1 MPASLTKKRVAQ
13 LPEYVAGTWTIDPAH
28 SEVSFTVRH
37 LMVAKV
43 RGIFRDVAGTL
54 QLAEDPSDSTV
65 IATIGAGSIDTGN
78 ENRDD
83 DVRSPRFLDV
93 DAYPTLEY
101 RSTGIRVHRD
111 GTFTVSGELLL
122 HGVKRPVA
130 LRATLNGFTADPYG
144 GTRVG
149 FSATTRVNRRDFGI
163 TIDMPLDGG
172 GVVVSDWAE
181 IGLEIEAVL
190 TEPTSPEQR

>member
-1 MPASLTKKRVAQ
+1 MPASRTKSRAAQ
-13 LPEYVAGTWTIDPAH
+13 IPGYVAGTWAIDPVH

-43 RGIFRDVAGTL
+43 RGVFSDVSGTL
-54 QLAEDPSDSTV
+54 ELAEDPSDSAVT
-65 IATIGAGSIDTGN
+65 ATIAAASIDSRN
-78 ENRDD
+78 ENRDED
-83 DVRSPRFLDV
+83 LRSERFLDV
-93 DAYPTLEY
+93 EKYPTIEY
-101 RSTGIRVHRD
+101 RSTGLRAHRD
-111 GTFTVSGELLL
+111 GTFTIDGELLL
-122 HGVKRPVA
+122 HGVARPVA
-130 LRATLNGFTADPYG
+130 LDAELNGFVADPYG

-149 FSATTRVNRRDFGI
+149 FSATARVNRRDFGI

-190 TEPTSPEQR
+190 TEPASA

>member
-1 MPASLTKKRVAQ
+1 MPASRTKSRAVQ
-13 LPEYVAGTWTIDPAH
+13 IPGYVAGTWAIDPVH

-43 RGIFRDVAGTL
+43 RGVFSDVSGTL
-54 QLAEDPSDSTV
+54 ELAEDPSDSTV
-65 IATIGAGSIDTGN
+65 TATIAAASIDSRN

-83 DVRSPRFLDV
+83 DLRSERFLDV
-93 DAYPTLEY
+93 EKYPTIEY
-101 RSTGIRVHRD
+101 RSTGIRGSRK
-111 GTFTVSGELLL
+111 GTFTIDGELVL
-122 HGVKRPVA
+122 HGVTRPVTLNA
-130 LRATLNGFTADPYG
+130 ELNGFVADPYG

-190 TEPTSPEQR
+190 TEPASL